1 MVTEA
6 EARRVRPMMSGIVA
20 LAVALVT
27 AIGWYYIGR
36 PDESAQPV
44 TTVEWKPWVESGR
57 ADGKLLLL
65 APVSLPAKW
74 RATSAS
80 YESGVTPRWHLG
92 MLTEKRKFVGLE
104 ELRDTVANL
113 VEKNIDANATK
124 GAAVEVNGLKWQTW
138 TDSGGDYAL
147 VHTFEGQDGNQENVL
162 VYGSAPDAEIRA
174 FAATLIIPKAR

>member
-44 TTVEWKPWVESGR
+44 KTVEWKPWVESGR
-57 ADGKLLLL
+57 ADGKLVVL
-65 APVSLPAKW
+65 APQALPKGW
-74 RATSAS
+74 RARFAR
-80 YESGVTPRWHLG
+80 YQAGVSPSWRLA
-92 MLTEKRKFVGLE
+92 MLTAKGKFVGLE
-104 ELRDTVANL
+104 EARSTVADL
-113 VEKNIDANATK
+113 IAKSTDGDATQ
-124 GAAVEVNGLKWQTW
+124 GSAVELAGNEWQSW
-138 TDSGGDYAL
+138 TAGGDYVL
-147 VHTFEGQDGNQENVL
+147 IRTVKGPGGNEENVI

-174 FAATLIIPKAR
+174 FAASLNAPKN